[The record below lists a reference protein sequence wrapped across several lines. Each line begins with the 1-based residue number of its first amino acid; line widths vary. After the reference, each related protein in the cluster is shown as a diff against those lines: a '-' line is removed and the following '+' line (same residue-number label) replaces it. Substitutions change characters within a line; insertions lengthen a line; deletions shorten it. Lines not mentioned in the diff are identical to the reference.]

1 MADTDFLVPLA
12 VALVVGLLVIKLFF
26 GSAGGKSKRT
36 IPGFPKKDPVLG
48 SIPFLRESGSLVDFV
63 LRGHSLYGPV
73 FSFWW
78 GTDFC
83 VVVGNPK
90 YSKALSDCTYRP
102 YGVSRVFECVSTKE
116 AFIFVNG
123 EEYQRRKRLWWN
135 PPLQHKAVEARGE
148 IVTELVENDLMPMWK
163 DWAATG
169 KEIDAFEFAIDTT
182 VKVVNAFLFGAMIKK
197 KEFLHD
203 LAVATEKI
211 WRSLTS
217 AMWQIKSKES
227 AEDLESCIAIL
238 RKTCKDLEEERKLN
252 PPKGEKFFIDYILEN
267 EKDPNVVFADISFMM
282 AAGVHTT
289 ACLISWGMYYLAKN
303 PQWQTYVQ
311 KELDE
316 KCPGDGTVTHEHIKD
331 LNCLKNVI
339 DETLRMVSIV
349 NFQGRG
355 NPEADVEMEEGYVI
369 PKGSF
374 IMISLCEALRDPG
387 QWKAPGEF
395 WPARF
400 ENEDPLRHAL
410 SFSPF
415 GFAGN
420 RICPGKALALLEASE
435 VLGNLLK
442 KYNFRF
448 GEGQVLP
455 VLPKFS
461 VVTVPNTKIGIVL
474 VPRA

>member
-1 MADTDFLVPLA
+1 
-12 VALVVGLLVIKLFF
+12 
-26 GSAGGKSKRT
+26 
-36 IPGFPKKDPVLG
+36 
-48 SIPFLRESGSLVDFV
+48 
-63 LRGHSLYGPV
+63 V

-90 YSKALSDCTYRP
+90 YSKALNDSSFRP
-102 YGVSRVFECVSTKE
+102 YGVCKVFECISTKE
-116 AFIFVNG
+116 ALIFVNG
-123 EEYQRRKRLWWN
+123 EEYQRRKKLWWS

-148 IVTELVENDLMPMWK
+148 IVTELVENDLMPLWK
-163 DWAATG
+163 DCAATG

-203 LAVATEKI
+203 LAVATDKI
-211 WRSLTS
+211 WRSLES
-217 AMWQIKSKES
+217 ALWQTNSEDS
-227 AEDLESCIAIL
+227 AEDLEACIAII
-238 RKTCKDLEEERKLN
+238 RKTCKDLEEERKRK
-252 PPKGEKFFIDYILEN
+252 PPKGEKFFIDCLLEN
-267 EKDPNVVFADISFMM
+267 EKDPNIVFADIAFML

-289 ACLISWGMYYLAKN
+289 ACLISWGMYYLTKN

-316 KCPGDGTVTHEHIKD
+316 KCPGDGPVTHEHIKE

-339 DETLRMVSIV
+339 DETLRIVSIV

-355 NPEADVEMEEGYVI
+355 NPKADIEMEEGYVI
-369 PKGSF
+369 PKDSL
-374 IMISLCEALRDPG
+374 IMISLCQAMRDPG

-400 ENEDPLRHAL
+400 ETEDPLRYPL

-448 GEGQVLP
+448 GEEQVLP

-461 VVTVPNTKIGIVL
+461 VVTVPSTKIGIIL
-474 VPRA
+474 VPRV